1 MECLI
6 KKEIVVP
13 LDFFDLSHYIECIK
27 GKYIKRIKKMGATRS
42 SGVLEIIHTDICG
55 PFNVRYVDGF
65 NSFITFKDDFS
76 HYSYIYLIR
85 ERSETLDKFKIFK
98 VEVEN
103 QHNIKIKIV
112 HSD

>member
-1 MECLI
+1 MR
-6 KKEIVVP
+6 V
-13 LDFFDLSHYIECIK
+13 
-27 GKYIKRIKKMGATRS
+27 TRS
-42 SGVLEIIHTDICG
+42 SGVLEIIHADICG
-55 PFNVRYVDGF
+55 PFNIRSIDGF

-98 VEVEN
+98 VKVEN